1 MLVNIIINE
10 KVKIGIFFKATDD
23 VNRIINKLKME
34 NLIPQSLNI
43 KDIIILDSN
52 KNPVSINDTI

>member
-10 KVKIGIFFKATDD
+10 KIKIGIFFKATDD

-43 KDIIILDSN
+43 KDIIILDYN